1 MNMVTK
7 RRNLMMNE
15 PMAKNANAK
24 KSPEDGNGPAADPK
38 RRRRTFELDS
48 IVNNYTFEVNSRS
61 ALSIPAEITATIN
74 NKKCSRNVAGDDD
87 DLPSTPISIELQ
99 KIVDT
104 MPLSR
109 DALGKIKDL
118 MRHTVMDQ
126 CLTALNKVYSLTY
139 TQDETIINNFIKH
152 KGVSKVIDFLKLSVD
167 EGNSPGKEIQTKCI
181 EVAAKVLFSIC
192 SYSPF
197 DDAAKQWNRKKN
209 AMDVIEY
216 DGVRILLL
224 AHRELKQKGKQYSL
238 CNLDAA
244 KSIWSLISLLSN
256 GGNFTVLEK
265 EQVTALFDLGV
276 ELVNDMKY
284 TKLSKG
290 IYMMS
295 DIFQTMNHIIVF
307 NNDESGAKGVLTGR
321 DIEESN
327 ILSECCIMF
336 RKNSTISRSTD
347 AVEQV
352 ITFLHYSHCREL
364 FKNASD
370 YEKILP
376 ICLLGVA
383 MGPLLRMKSRK
394 RAMMIICKA
403 CMVVDKK
410 KIKRASVKEIFTALI
425 ISQSIELDEEN
436 ERDVFPPLVH
446 YYGDIINKIEE
457 KETNDED
464 DDVES
469 FISSII

>member
-1 MNMVTK
+1 MVTT

-15 PMAKNANAK
+15 PMANANGK
-24 KSPEDGNGPAADPK
+24 KSPEDGHGPAAEPK
-38 RRRRTFELDS
+38 RRRRTFQSDE
-48 IVNNYTFEVNSRS
+48 IVNNYNIEVNSRS
-61 ALSIPAEITATIN
+61 ALSIPSEITAKI
-74 NKKCSRNVAGDDD
+74 NKKKGSRNVAGDDN

-118 MRHTVMDQ
+118 MRHSVMDQ
-126 CLTALNKVYSLTY
+126 CLAALNKVHNLTD
-139 TQDETIINNFIKH
+139 TQDETIMKNFIKH

-167 EGNSPGKEIQTKCI
+167 EGNSPGKEIQTKCF
-181 EVAAKVLFSIC
+181 EVAAKVLFNIC
-192 SYSPF
+192 SCSPF

-209 AMDVIEY
+209 AMDVIEH

-238 CNLDAA
+238 CDLDAA

-265 EQVTALFDLGV
+265 EQISALFDLGV

-290 IYMMS
+290 IYMMG
-295 DIFQTMNHIIVF
+295 DVFQTMNHIIVF

-347 AVEQV
+347 PVEQV
-352 ITFLHYSHCREL
+352 IAFLYYSHCREL

-383 MGPLLRMKSRK
+383 MGPLLRMKFRK
-394 RAMMIICKA
+394 RAMMIIYKA
-403 CMVVDKK
+403 CMLVDRK
-410 KIKRASVKEIFTALI
+410 KIKRASVKKIFY
-425 ISQSIELDEEN
+425 S
-436 ERDVFPPLVH
+436 P
-446 YYGDIINKIEE
+446 YYLAVD
-457 KETNDED
+457 
-464 DDVES
+464 
-469 FISSII
+469 

>member
-1 MNMVTK
+1 MVTT
-7 RRNLMMNE
+7 RRKPSMMNE
-15 PMAKNANAK
+15 AMANGNAK
-24 KSPEDGNGPAADPK
+24 KSVEDGHGPAVDPK
-38 RRRRTFELDS
+38 RRRITFDS
-48 IVNNYTFEVNSRS
+48 DETVNNSNEDSS
-61 ALSIPAEITATIN
+61 SSLSIPSVINTAAI
-74 NKKCSRNVAGDDD
+74 KKKKGKKKKGDDD
-87 DLPSTPISIELQ
+87 LSSSSTPISIELQ

-118 MRHTVMDQ
+118 MRHSVMDQ
-126 CLTALNKVYSLTY
+126 CLTALKKVYDLTN
-139 TQDETIINNFIKH
+139 TQDETIMKNFIKH
-152 KGVSKVIDFLKLSVD
+152 EGVSKVIAFLKLAVD
-167 EGNSPGKEIQTKCI
+167 DGNTSPGKEIQTKCF
-181 EVAAKVLFSIC
+181 EVAADVLFNVC
-192 SYSPF
+192 SCSPF
-197 DDAAKQWNRKKN
+197 DDAVKQWNRKKN
-209 AMDVIEY
+209 AMDIIEH

-224 AHRELKQKGKQYSL
+224 AHRELKQKGEQYPL

-256 GGNFTVLEK
+256 GGNFTILAK
-265 EQVTALFDLGV
+265 ERVRALFDLGV

-290 IYMMS
+290 V
-295 DIFQTMNHIIVF
+295 DIMGDVFETMKHIIVF
-307 NNDESGAKGVLTGR
+307 NNEESGAKGIVTGR

-352 ITFLHYSHCREL
+352 IAFLYYSHCREL

-383 MGPLLRMKSRK
+383 MGPLLRMKFRK
-394 RAMMIICKA
+394 RTMMIIYKA
-403 CMVVDKK
+403 CMLVDKK
-410 KIKRASVKEIFTALI
+410 KIKRASVKKIFTDLI
-425 ISQSIELDEEN
+425 ISPSTEIDEED

-446 YYGDIINKIEE
+446 YYGDIINQIEE
-457 KETNDED
+457 KESGDEGGD
-464 DDVES
+464 EKSEDEEEW
-469 FISSII
+469 